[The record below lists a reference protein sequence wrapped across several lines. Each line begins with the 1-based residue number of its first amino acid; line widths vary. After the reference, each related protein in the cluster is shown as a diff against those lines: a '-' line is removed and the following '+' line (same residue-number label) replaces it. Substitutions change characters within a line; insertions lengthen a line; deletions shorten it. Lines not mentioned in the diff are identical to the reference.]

1 MLLVSRRFSDPSL
14 NLSLKKLILE
24 LLFSEYLSTFLS
36 PSDQVRHDCVCR
48 SVWQVLCNFEA
59 FISKSPSNLI
69 RETLQLPEGKSTIV
83 KLVLDYQIFGD
94 LNRFQV
100 MRSNKEAIL
109 GSETL
114 SKKLQVIVIA
124 AMGVLDGFMDRGL
137 VGAFLGEATFLVHI
151 SSTDQFNSEIKAEG
165 A

>member
-1 MLLVSRRFSDPSL
+1 
-14 NLSLKKLILE
+14 
-24 LLFSEYLSTFLS
+24 
-36 PSDQVRHDCVCR
+36 
-48 SVWQVLCNFEA
+48 
-59 FISKSPSNLI
+59 
-69 RETLQLPEGKSTIV
+69 
-83 KLVLDYQIFGD
+83 
-94 LNRFQV
+94 